1 MARPPIVPSILTPA
15 IEALVHELVTELA
28 PRKITDVE
36 ISELLRCPIV
46 KAPITCLTLIG
57 LSFFGE
63 YTHPDEKI
71 QAFIR
76 KNFEQMKG
84 SLNTAIAQLFSAT
97 YIGHSVAEWGIV
109 PSKKQW
115 NLDKIQILKPGRYSF
130 LGTKG
135 NIDAVR
141 YYSVKNIDIP
151 YEQCLHVINNPHLA
165 FDDPGGVSDLESAIA
180 AVKAWK
186 LMLSEMVIAGSRQA
200 TPLTAAYYDPD
211 SPSIPL
217 FNENGN
223 PRLNLDG
230 EQATQSP
237 QAQMVEQMT
246 NLENQTVAVTSIK
259 NKIEAIA
266 TNADINF
273 FTEGLRIL
281 HKLILMSFLFP
292 ETGFEVVG
300 GGTGDSNLN
309 KGHMALLR
317 LNVEQLANQIKEV
330 LLERLVR
337 PLIEWNFGGQEE
349 AIASWG
355 EFPVPHQEEEQRVA
369 LFNALVSAVSQQVFS
384 VDDLAVINKLYEL
397 AGLPQVEALSL
408 PTVPADQSGS
418 TTTVPTTDLQS
429 FGIGLSSGDL
439 EYWRQFEPNGHA
451 HAVS

>member
-1 MARPPIVPSILTPA
+1 MPEFSRPNYTGVLTPA
-15 IEALVHELVTELA
+15 IEALVFDLVTELA

-36 ISELLRCPIV
+36 IADLLRCPVV
-46 KAPITCLTLIG
+46 KTPITCITLLG
-57 LSFFGE
+57 LSYFGE
-63 YTHPDEKI
+63 YAHPDEKI
-71 QAFIR
+71 QSFIR

-84 SLNTAIAQLFSAT
+84 SLNTAIAQLFSAS
-97 YIGHSVAEWGIV
+97 YIGHSVAEWGIA
-109 PSKKQW
+109 PQKKEW
-115 NLDKIQILKPGRYSF
+115 ILDKIQILKPGRYSF

-151 YEQCLHVINNPHLA
+151 YEQCLHVIANPHLA
-165 FDDPGGVSDLESAIA
+165 FDDPSGVSDLESAVA

-186 LMLSEMVIAGSRQA
+186 LLLSEMVIAGSRQA

-217 FNENGN
+217 FDENGN
-223 PRLNLDG
+223 PKLNLEG

-337 PLIEWNFGGQEE
+337 PLIEWNFGGQLD
-349 AIASWG
+349 WG

-369 LFNALVSAVSQQVFS
+369 LFSALVSAVSQQVFS

-397 AGLPQVEALSL
+397 AGLPQVDEL
-408 PTVPADQSGS
+408 PTPNQTAPD
-418 TTTVPTTDLQS
+418 TTVPTGDLQS
-429 FGIGLSSGDL
+429 FGVGLSSGDL
-439 EYWRQFEPNGHA
+439 NYWRHLEHNGHA
-451 HAVS
+451 HAIP